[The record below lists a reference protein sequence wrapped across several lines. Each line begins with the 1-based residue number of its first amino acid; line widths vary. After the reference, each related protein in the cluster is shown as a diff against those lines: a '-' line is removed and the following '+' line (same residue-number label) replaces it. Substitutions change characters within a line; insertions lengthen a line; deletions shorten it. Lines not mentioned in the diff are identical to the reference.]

1 MNECFIENVFITNN
15 ITFYYCWCIVQCRR
29 ECIASLL
36 VNSTVDLKT
45 NIAYFCAPHNNTN
58 CSINFPWVIC
68 MYPKVP
74 YTHRISIAQRFSH
87 ICRLLG
93 KGTIKPCWIQVAK
106 HLADTRF
113 HANCWRWANWSR
125 ESKNATKIAARQYEY
140 KCKICVSGGVTPDSI
155 RFDSIRYDSIRPDD
169 VVSALT
175 L

>member
-1 MNECFIENVFITNN
+1 MIKHCILITHHLY
-15 ITFYYCWCIVQCRR
+15 IVDCIVQCRW
-29 ECIASLL
+29 ECVANLL
-36 VNSTVDLKT
+36 VYSTVDLKT
-45 NIAYFCAPHNNTN
+45 NIAYFCAPHNSAN

-74 YTHRISIAQRFSH
+74 YTHRISIAQRLIH

-113 HANCWRWANWSR
+113 HANFWRWANWSR

-140 KCKICVSGGVTPDSI
+140 KCKIFVSGGVTPDSI
-155 RFDSIRYDSIRPDD
+155 RFDTIRFDRM
-169 VVSALT
+169 T
-175 L
+175 